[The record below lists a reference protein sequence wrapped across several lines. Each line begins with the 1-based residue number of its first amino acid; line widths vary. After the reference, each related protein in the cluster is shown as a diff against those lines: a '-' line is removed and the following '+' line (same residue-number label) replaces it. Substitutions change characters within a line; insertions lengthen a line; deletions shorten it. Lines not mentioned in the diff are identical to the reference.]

1 MIFLLK
7 KFILEYK
14 KQKQSLLKEI
24 EFNQKLESFFPFF
37 QKEEEF
43 LNLNIKNFLS
53 FLRDNNFSFYPYE
66 KLETTLSY
74 IQVNNCFLDPNCQTF
89 FKEFLAYLKSLKKDV
104 MSFADYHNL
113 TTRIAN
119 LISDLE
125 NKNKFIEDIDLVVEI
140 LKELDVNSDDIFSC
154 MKEINNHNQVLVGNL
169 EVKKEKKISSTKS
182 YRLSNLDNLKEFG
195 YLNSFSE
202 FEKVVLESASSPI
215 LIEKLEFLKNTTDFS
230 FLKEKKYQKIL
241 VIILAFANLDD
252 IKNIYKVSQEYH
264 LSLKDILPTTY
275 LKRDFQMPS
284 INLKD
289 DFYQDLVG
297 SYEYFLTSIS
307 ILKSLG
313 SDIGKEFL
321 ENPAFFITPNDLLKY
336 NLTVFKEY
344 NIDVNAQDEAIIN
357 ALMTN
362 NLVNQLDSFIEA
374 GLLDYVKDHK
384 SILLNKDPGF
394 FYRIYYAKKN
404 NLPIKNRYLRK
415 EITSLDGYGIQA
427 DNYLEM
433 VKPYTSHY
441 LEEKFQNLEN
451 KKSDIN
457 FSNIVNN
464 SLIKLLEDNYL
475 LDDNAYYIANTYI
488 SRYKVLRTYQA
499 ILNGLGDINYFEG
512 ILFAILDKK
521 IVDKDRFDEI
531 VLEVMNLF
539 LINKAIYFDTAVNIS
554 RKLGV
559 DYNKIFETFG
569 NMEKGNGR

>member
-1 MIFLLK
+1 
-7 KFILEYK
+7 
-14 KQKQSLLKEI
+14 
-24 EFNQKLESFFPFF
+24 
-37 QKEEEF
+37 
-43 LNLNIKNFLS
+43 
-53 FLRDNNFSFYPYE
+53 
-66 KLETTLSY
+66 
-74 IQVNNCFLDPNCQTF
+74 
-89 FKEFLAYLKSLKKDV
+89 
-104 MSFADYHNL
+104 
-113 TTRIAN
+113 
-119 LISDLE
+119 
-125 NKNKFIEDIDLVVEI
+125 
-140 LKELDVNSDDIFSC
+140 
-154 MKEINNHNQVLVGNL
+154 
-169 EVKKEKKISSTKS
+169 
-182 YRLSNLDNLKEFG
+182 
-195 YLNSFSE
+195 
-202 FEKVVLESASSPI
+202 
-215 LIEKLEFLKNTTDFS
+215 
-230 FLKEKKYQKIL
+230 
-241 VIILAFANLDD
+241 
-252 IKNIYKVSQEYH
+252 
-264 LSLKDILPTTY
+264 
-275 LKRDFQMPS
+275 MPS
-284 INLKD
+284 INLKN
-289 DFYQDLVG
+289 DFYRDLVG

-313 SDIGKEFL
+313 SDIEKEFL
-321 ENPAFFITPNDLLKY
+321 ENPAFFITPNDLLNY

-433 VKPYTSHY
+433 VNPYVSSY
-441 LEEKFQNLEN
+441 LSERFTDFVSKDFKNYSL
-451 KKSDIN
+451 S
-457 FSNIVNN
+457 VLNN
-464 SLIKLLEDNYL
+464 PLIKLLEDNYL

-488 SRYKVLRTYQA
+488 SRYKVLRIYQN
-499 ILNGLGDINYFEG
+499 ILMSEEDINYFEG

-521 IVDKDRFDEI
+521 IVDKERFDDI

-539 LINKAIYFDTAVNIS
+539 QINKVIHFDTAVNIL